1 MNEPTM
7 NEPTE
12 DVRWAE
18 VLTAA
23 LVEIEHH
30 VGTAG
35 WDQPSRLFALVP
47 TDELLAAEPSL
58 AAELGVTDSGDRLTP
73 IEQEHFDQ
81 GGDVLEALLGIV
93 WPEAVYGCALTM
105 ERTFL
110 PAELEAE
117 IPEDPDAAAEFVTN
131 HPQRQDVRVVVGV
144 DRRGNSHG
152 VARLV
157 SQPDELLGGAE
168 LVPGLARA
176 LAHTLAAE

>member
-1 MNEPTM
+1 MSEPTD
-7 NEPTE
+7 

-18 VLTAA
+18 ALTAA

-30 VGTAG
+30 VGERG
-35 WDQPSRLFALVP
+35 WDQPARLFALVP
-47 TDELLAAEPSL
+47 TDELIAAEPSL
-58 AAELGVTDSGDRLTP
+58 AAELGARADGDRLTP
-73 IEQEHFDQ
+73 IEQEHFDSD
-81 GGDVLEALLGIV
+81 GDVLETLLGVV
-93 WPEAVYGCALTM
+93 WPEAVYGCALCL

-110 PAELEAE
+110 PAAVEDE
-117 IPEDPDAAAEFVTN
+117 IPADPEAAAEFVN
-131 HPQRQDVRVVVGV
+131 DHPQRQDIRVVVGV

-157 SQPDELLGGAE
+157 SQPDELLGGEE

>member
-1 MNEPTM
+1 MSEPTD
-7 NEPTE
+7 

-18 VLTAA
+18 TLTAA
-23 LVEIEHH
+23 LVEIEHY
-30 VGTAG
+30 VGERG

-47 TDELLAAEPSL
+47 TAELVAAEPSL
-58 AAELGVTDSGDRLTP
+58 AAELGVTGGGDRLTP

-81 GGDVLEALLGIV
+81 SGDVLEALLGIV
-93 WPEAVYGCALTM
+93 WPESVYGCALAI

-110 PAELEAE
+110 PAEVEDE
-117 IPEDPDAAAEFVTN
+117 IPADPEAASEFVNN

-144 DRRGNSHG
+144 DRRGNNHG